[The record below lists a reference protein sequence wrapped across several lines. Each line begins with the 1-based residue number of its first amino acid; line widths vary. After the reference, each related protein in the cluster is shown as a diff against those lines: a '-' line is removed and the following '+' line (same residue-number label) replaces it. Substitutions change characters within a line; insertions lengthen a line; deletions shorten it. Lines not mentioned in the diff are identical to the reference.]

1 MSTKFNIAATAAF
14 LTLAAAPQLASA
26 QEGFGNYA
34 AAGHAPAAQ
43 NVSTHYMNR
52 VPVDARA
59 SVGKVKHHRA
69 FDSAGP
75 YRVPA
80 DELPPVSNSLYP
92 IFQNGGGG

>member
-1 MSTKFNIAATAAF
+1 MSTKINIVATAAF
-14 LTLAAAPQLASA
+14 LTLVAAPQLASA

-34 AAGHAPAAQ
+34 AGRAPAAQ
-43 NVSTHYMNR
+43 NVSPHYMNR

-69 FDSAGP
+69 NDSAGS

-80 DELPPVSNSLYP
+80 DELPPVSNRLYP
-92 IFQNGGGG
+92 VFQNGGGG